1 VDERFEILKRQKIH
15 PARHDDLPA
24 QDEPREDD
32 MAESIKKEKGI
43 GRRGFFGAVAAA
55 ATTSVVAGGAQ
66 PVFAEETGDERTKA
80 RYKETEHVQAF
91 YRTNRYYK
99 GA

>member
-1 VDERFEILKRQKIH
+1 MTDKA
-15 PARHDDLPA
+15 P
-24 QDEPREDD
+24 
-32 MAESIKKEKGI
+32 KKAVI

-55 ATTSVVAGGAQ
+55 ASAGAIAGSAR
-66 PVFAEETGDERTKA
+66 PALAEEVGDERTKQ
-80 RYKETEHVQAF
+80 RYQETEHVQAF